1 MNDPEQI
8 IKELRLIPLEGE
20 GGLWAPIFRS
30 EGASAIYFMMRDPDF
45 SAWHRIPESET
56 WIHLAGSPSL
66 LYTFEKDPDQA
77 DPGGLTSR
85 TLDNR
90 AGNYLYTVKPLTWM
104 AAKPL
109 GEWSLLV
116 CTLAPAFTTM
126 ELASKEDVKRWAS
139 IYPEEIGELCHG

>member
-1 MNDPEQI
+1 MNDPDQI
-8 IKELRLIPLEGE
+8 IKELQLTPLEGE
-20 GGLWAPIFRS
+20 GGLWASIFRS

-56 WIHLAGSPSL
+56 WIHLAGSPTL

-77 DPGGLTSR
+77 DLDGLTSR

-109 GEWSLLV
+109 GDWSLLV
-116 CTLAPAFTTM
+116 CTLAPAFTAM
-126 ELASKEDVKRWAS
+126 ELASKEDVMRWAS
-139 IYPEEIGELCHG
+139 IYPKEIGELCHG